1 MMIFKSHISIQEFPT
16 KTLIIKSL
24 LTTTLSHDTIT

>member
-1 MMIFKSHISIQEFPT
+1 MMIFKSHISIQEFPA

-24 LTTTLSHDTIT
+24 LTTTSSHDTIT